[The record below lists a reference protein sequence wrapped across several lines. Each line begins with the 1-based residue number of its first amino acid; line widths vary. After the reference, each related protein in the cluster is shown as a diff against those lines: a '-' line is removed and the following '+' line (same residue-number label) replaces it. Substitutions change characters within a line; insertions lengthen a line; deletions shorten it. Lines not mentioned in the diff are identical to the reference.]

1 MTIEKLRKIKQTSIN
16 QEIQLNFKFKILEK
30 QQKLKN
36 VHFCEKINFELQ
48 KMRNTSENY
57 VQNLL
62 FNILKNQGDQKSLE
76 NFIVENVQKVSEGF

>member
-1 MTIEKLRKIKQTSIN
+1 MTTEKLRKIKQTAIN

-48 KMRNTSENY
+48 KMRSTSQNY

-62 FNILKNQGDQKSLE
+62 FNILKNQADQKSLE
-76 NFIVENVQKVSEGF
+76 NFIVENMQKINKIN